1 MRKLLLLLLLLLN
14 ISPIQA
20 SNFSTSLRPSP
31 ITIQPNQ
38 EFTLNVNVSN
48 VNNLVAIEGNF
59 TYDTSKLQLLDN
71 EFTYNGFD
79 VAIGSRL
86 VVNFKTPRS
95 GSFTAAQVR
104 FRARST
110 FNVNENTTIRF
121 TSVSGSN
128 GTQDFSA
135 NNAETTVTMNPAKSS
150 NSYLSSLNVSS
161 GQLNF
166 SKTVTSYTVDVEN
179 SVTSITISGQVED
192 AKARVSGLG
201 TFNLNVYE
209 NPINVVV
216 SAEDGSRRTY
226 SLNVRRKDEL
236 GNPVFVSSNTDIDT
250 LTLSACELSFSN
262 LIDDYSCVVRNDVN
276 QSTLEV
282 STSDPTMTLE
292 YPSSVNLSVGIN
304 TIEVKVVAE
313 NGNVRIITLVVE
325 RSDDVFFVS
334 QEQALKSLE
343 NISIPILG
351 INIQEGEVVFADV
364 LTQAFRLN
372 KKLLIQNEVTSIL
385 LTPQQV
391 FTEDIQLFFVSISET
406 FYQRFNYAQ
415 GQFVGLSEPLPSG
428 VSGAWYIHPSLQSL
442 SLNIYDVND
451 PSTPLRLAS
460 QDGIIEDVDLTQ
472 ALFITPATLHQAN
485 GSWIWLILSGVGGML
500 IGIGIMLLIRMRKA

>member
-1 MRKLLLLLLLLLN
+1 M
-14 ISPIQA
+14 
-20 SNFSTSLRPSP
+20 
-31 ITIQPNQ
+31 
-38 EFTLNVNVSN
+38 
-48 VNNLVAIEGNF
+48 
-59 TYDTSKLQLLDN
+59 
-71 EFTYNGFD
+71 
-79 VAIGSRL
+79 
-86 VVNFKTPRS
+86 
-95 GSFTAAQVR
+95 
-104 FRARST
+104 
-110 FNVNENTTIRF
+110 
-121 TSVSGSN
+121 
-128 GTQDFSA
+128 
-135 NNAETTVTMNPAKSS
+135 
-150 NSYLSSLNVSS
+150 
-161 GQLNF
+161 
-166 SKTVTSYTVDVEN
+166 
-179 SVTSITISGQVED
+179 
-192 AKARVSGLG
+192 
-201 TFNLNVYE
+201 
-209 NPINVVV
+209 
-216 SAEDGSRRTY
+216 
-226 SLNVRRKDEL
+226 
-236 GNPVFVSSNTDIDT
+236 
-250 LTLSACELSFSN
+250 
-262 LIDDYSCVVRNDVN
+262 
-276 QSTLEV
+276 
-282 STSDPTMTLE
+282 
-292 YPSSVNLSVGIN
+292 
-304 TIEVKVVAE
+304 VAE

-372 KKLLIQNEVTSIL
+372 KKLLIQNNETSIL

-391 FTEDIQLFFVSISET
+391 FTEDIQLFFQPISET